1 MLAARCDRTK
11 RRLKDKTKGK
21 KMSNTNEKITI
32 TRAELYMFA
41 SAYGNKVQASE
52 ADFAI
57 SLFVELLKRKMT
69 IRDVAAALINRSKR
83 HQFCAMM
90 TAELLPQMLRDMVEK
105 YVTHDDGEKLEL
117 AGLAMGLN
125 K

>member
-1 MLAARCDRTK
+1 MNK
-11 RRLKDKTKGK
+11 EN
-21 KMSNTNEKITI
+21 NTNKTTKAVATGEDEKITI
-32 TRAELYMFA
+32 SRAEFYMFA
-41 SAYGNKVQASE
+41 AAYDNKVKASE

-57 SLFVELLKRKMT
+57 SLLVELLKRKMT
-69 IRDVAAALINRSKR
+69 IRDVAAALIDRSKR

-90 TAELLPQMLRDMVEK
+90 TAEPLPQMLRDMVEK

-117 AGLAMGLN
+117 MRLVMNLN